1 VNKIILILPPQLN
14 FLKTAFDITIPSNLN
29 QPLNLI
35 VELSPHSLSVLWY
48 SKDPLT
54 MQAVSVYQCS
64 AGEDMNKML
73 QQLLT
78 GLQNNPVQPDQV
90 FCCLHTQASILIP
103 ENHYNPSLNDD
114 LLEQLCG
121 EQEGVRTVIEPI
133 PSMQIQ
139 HIYYMP
145 LWWENLIRKTYPDVQ
160 FRHSSTLQLKTIHTG
175 NYLKLIIYHEN
186 VKLILFKESQLQMI
200 HSFPYETPD
209 DVLYHILNS
218 LKHAEILKDAISVS
232 LAGMVD
238 RDSALFE
245 KLVQY
250 LPHIEFQN
258 LPEGIMRSEGISAYP
273 EHFFAHLMQ
282 FASCVS

>member
-1 VNKIILILPPQLN
+1 
-14 FLKTAFDITIPSNLN
+14 
-29 QPLNLI
+29 
-35 VELSPHSLSVLWY
+35 
-48 SKDPLT
+48 
-54 MQAVSVYQCS
+54 
-64 AGEDMNKML
+64 
-73 QQLLT
+73 
-78 GLQNNPVQPDQV
+78 
-90 FCCLHTQASILIP
+90 
-103 ENHYNPSLNDD
+103 
-114 LLEQLCG
+114 
-121 EQEGVRTVIEPI
+121 
-133 PSMQIQ
+133 
-139 HIYYMP
+139 MP

-218 LKHAEILKDAISVS
+218 LKHAEILKDAISIS

-273 EHFFAHLMQ
+273 EHFFAHLMH